1 MTGDDLS
8 RATAAAEGAD
18 RSGRP
23 LTREAQWARLDALL
37 TRANGR
43 LGALE
48 GEESGEL
55 GRLYR
60 AAATQL
66 SLVRAGGGSVAQRE
80 RLNDLVGRAHALI
93 YGTAAGAQTGAGARS
108 WLLALL
114 LAPVAVRR
122 AWRYHLLAAAL
133 LLVGVGYGWVGAA
146 RDTEWALELVMQSG
160 DERTP
165 YATRAELLATLTAGR
180 PDDAGG
186 GMTTGE
192 KAFFGAY
199 LWQNNTRV
207 ALLGFFAGPLGGV
220 PTAVLLLYNGM
231 VIGAYT
237 QTFVGQGLAFEWWA
251 WILPHGVTEL
261 LAIVLL
267 AGGGLWLGRVVV
279 APGERSRRDALRE
292 ARPDILRHALLA
304 FPMLLLAAILESFV
318 RQSGLSDP
326 QRYVFAAFT
335 AVGWAAWLGWAR
347 PPARWLAA
355 LSAGP
360 ATRAERA
367 APAGTHDEGDDGF
380 GGLEE
385 ALRGLSRR

>member
-1 MTGDDLS
+1 MTDGDLS
-8 RATAAAEGAD
+8 RASAAAEGAD

-23 LTREAQWARLDALL
+23 LAREAQWARLDALL
-37 TRANGR
+37 ARANGR
-43 LGALE
+43 LTALG
-48 GEESGEL
+48 GEETGEL

-66 SLVRAGGGSVAQRE
+66 ALARAGGSVAHRE

-93 YGTAAGAQTGAGARS
+93 YGTAAGAPAGAGARS

-122 AWRYHLLAAAL
+122 AWRYHVLAGAL
-133 LLVGVGYGWVGAA
+133 LLVGVCYGWIGAA
-146 RDTEWALELVMQSG
+146 RDREWALELVMQSG
-160 DERTP
+160 DDRTP
-165 YATRAELLATLTAGR
+165 YATRAELLATLQAGR
-180 PDDAGG
+180 PDDQGG
-186 GMTTGE
+186 GMDTGE
-192 KAFFGAY
+192 KAVFGAY

-207 ALLGFFAGPLGGV
+207 ALLGFFAGPLAGV
-220 PTAVLLLYNGM
+220 PTAVLLLFNGM
-231 VIGAYT
+231 VIGTYT
-237 QTFVGQGLAFEWWA
+237 QTFVGHGLAFEWWA

-267 AGGGLWLGRVVV
+267 AGGGLWLGRLVV
-279 APGERSRRDALRE
+279 APGERTRRDAMRE

-304 FPMLLLAAILESFV
+304 FPMLLLAAVLESFV

-326 QRYVFAAFT
+326 GRYVFAAAT

-355 LSAGP
+355 LASGP
-360 ATRAERA
+360 PTRAERA
-367 APAGTHDEGDDGF
+367 APVAAVDEGDDGF

-385 ALRGLSRR
+385 ALRGLARR